1 MEHVVEFDG
10 ITPLIGVGGGISA
23 CHYSQT
29 PGQCAEPATQEGLC
43 NDLLKDEKK

>member
-1 MEHVVEFDG
+1 MEHVVKFDG
-10 ITPLIGVGGGISA
+10 VTPLIGGGISA

-29 PGQCAEPATQEGLC
+29 PGQCAEPATQEGLS